1 MILDTLIIN
10 IEICNINIPRD
21 KIKVLMFARIEN
33 LNVY

>member
-10 IEICNINIPRD
+10 IEIYNINIPCD
-21 KIKVLMFARIEN
+21 KIKVLTFARIEN